1 MRCRDGRLQY
11 PGYLSFFMIAV
22 PMTIILVH
30 AAVGE
35 AIIDAVIP
43 AAYSAI
49 LTLGAFLYSKS
60 LAALLITFCIAL
72 AAVNYWG
79 FVYRPAS
86 IAHSRRKDKLRSLQ
100 YEGHSTSKVN
110 RLRRSESVRA
120 MKSSTCKSSSKS
132 SNSYLRRLLNIMK
145 RSIQHGIT
153 LMSYR
158 RIRSAKKSAIEKT
171 WFGMNRPALSAS
183 TSVSVPVSPSAVRGS
198 SEAALSSTRRIMSPS
213 SRSRMSPDGVPFI
226 RCFSTVSSMH
236 SVPDGIIKMLAA
248 VSSPTHDGT
257 ERRRKESILTASPG
271 SAHTDSI
278 LTSNSSEYVVTKAST
293 IGYRTVVTPYLL
305 FTFKEAANHLRS
317 RLSSTCEPASNDR
330 LDVTESSLTDEFR
343 LMLDTFY
350 PDGVALSPTEKS
362 ESLDHFKDWK
372 KSVKDDFTLKIEE
385 TTALEV
391 RMIHFSI
398 FEEWFSL
405 NFSSILQR
413 TSRDRLMEC
422 SLRNMPNIKKR
433 LARNVSS
440 RLQPESQ
447 NLRSVSFMI
456 PEPLVTT
463 LDEQLSATPQH
474 LDTPL
479 DSESEL
485 I

>member
-72 AAVNYWG
+72 AAINYWG

-110 RLRRSESVRA
+110 RLRRSESIRA
-120 MKSSTCKSSSKS
+120 MKSSTYKSSLKS
-132 SNSYLRRLLNIMK
+132 STSYLRRSLNIMK

-158 RIRSAKKSAIEKT
+158 RIRCAKKSAIEKT
-171 WFGMNRPALSAS
+171 WCGMNRPALSAS
-183 TSVSVPVSPSAVRGS
+183 VSPGPVRGS
-198 SEAALSSTRRIMSPS
+198 TEAALSSPRRMMSQPS
-213 SRSRMSPDGVPFI
+213 QSGMSPDGVTPV

-236 SVPDGIIKMLAA
+236 CVPENIINMLAA

-257 ERRRKESILTASPG
+257 ERRRKESIFAASPG
-271 SAHTDSI
+271 RAHSDSF
-278 LTSNSSEYVVTKAST
+278 LKSSSSEYVVTKAST
-293 IGYRTVVTPYLL
+293 IGYRTTVTPSLL
-305 FTFKEAANHLRS
+305 FTSKEALNHLRS
-317 RLSSTCEPASNDR
+317 RLSVTCESASNER

-343 LMLDTFY
+343 LMLDSFY
-350 PDGVALSPTEKS
+350 PDGVALSPTERA
-362 ESLDHFKDWK
+362 ESVDQFNDWK
-372 KSVKDDFTLKIEE
+372 ESVKDDFTARVEE
-385 TTALEV
+385 STALEV

-398 FEEWFSL
+398 FEEWFTV

-413 TSRDRLMEC
+413 TSRDRLMDC
-422 SLRNMPNIKKR
+422 SLRNMPITKKR
-433 LARNVSS
+433 LARTESS
-440 RLQPESQ
+440 RSRPESQ
-447 NLRSVSFMI
+447 NVRSISFMI
-456 PEPLVTT
+456 PEHFVTAH
-463 LDEQLSATPQH
+463 DEQLNATPQH

-479 DSESEL
+479 DTESEL